1 MSAVPSPAMRSF
13 EEQWEKRTPD
23 ALEAWREAAMR
34 RFVALGLPTVH
45 DESWRYTN
53 LRALDTQ
60 PFAIASS
67 PPSIPAKHRGW
78 DASWLTDSN
87 RIPSMQILDGKPD
100 LPARST
106 SFPGI
111 EVHSLQAIAAHHAA
125 LVARHFRDPGD
136 DDLQRWDLLNTALF
150 PDGLYLKINRESE
163 ARLVLVHASSGNG
176 LTPASYPRVIIE
188 AAPGSRATIIEH
200 YTEYRGA
207 AALCNARTQVELA
220 AGAQLD
226 HYRVFAG
233 PYSTTHFNSL
243 EIVQNKDSSC
253 RQFTVVIGGSLVRA
267 GMNARLCE
275 PGASLE
281 TYSLLVG
288 NDARHIDCASV
299 VTHEAPST
307 RSNQTA
313 RSIAGG
319 TSRVIFNSK
328 VIVAAGASQSESKQS
343 CRGMLLSPT
352 AEIDSRPQLAIHTDE
367 VKCAH
372 GATTGRL
379 DAEMYFYLL
388 SRGLDRETAQSL
400 LVFAFVAD
408 VLTGMSLQSVRQNIE
423 KALITLLPNEAL
435 IKAFR

>member
-1 MSAVPSPAMRSF
+1 MSALPSPALRSF
-13 EEQWEKRTPD
+13 EEQWKTRTPD
-23 ALEAWREAAMR
+23 GLEPWREAAMR

-53 LRALDTQ
+53 LRALDSQ
-60 PFAIASS
+60 PFALASS
-67 PPSIPAKHRGW
+67 PPAMPAEHRGW
-78 DASWLTDSN
+78 DVRWLTDSD
-87 RIPSMQILDGKPD
+87 RIPVLQILDGKPD

-111 EVHSLQAIAAHHAA
+111 EVHSLQALAATHPA
-125 LVARHFRDPGD
+125 LLARHFRDSGD

-150 PDGLYLKINRESE
+150 SDGLYLKINRESD
-163 ARLVLVHASSGNG
+163 ARLVLVHASSGKG
-176 LTPASYPRVIIE
+176 PTPASYPRVIIE
-188 AAPGSRATIIEH
+188 AAPGSRATLIEH
-200 YTEYRGA
+200 YTDVDSA

-220 AGAQLD
+220 AGANLD

-233 PYSTTHFNSL
+233 AHSTTHFNSL

-253 RQFTVVIGGSLVRA
+253 RQFTVIIGGSLVRA
-267 GMNARLCE
+267 GMNAHLRE

-288 NDARHIDCASV
+288 NGARHIDCASV
-299 VTHEAPST
+299 VTHEAPAT
-307 RSNQTA
+307 RSSQTA

-319 TSRVIFNSK
+319 TSRAIFNSK
-328 VIVAAGASQSESKQS
+328 VIVAAGASRSESKQS
-343 CRGMLLSPT
+343 CRGMLLSPS
-352 AEIDSRPQLAIHTDE
+352 AEIDSRPQLEIHTDE

-408 VLTGMSLQSVRQNIE
+408 VLTGMSLSSIRQNIE

-435 IKAFR
+435 LKAFR